1 MVCSVSEKLKASVDG
16 VWVRA
21 EIVECSMTVVDPV
34 SSGVTLRY
42 SNYSVVNY
50 SMRHGSRVYM
60 SQICLAISRLLVE
73 ACACDQATRFVVR
86 QYTKSTPSFPLSSP
100 LSAYIRS
107 GDASSALRARR
118 R

>member
-42 SNYSVVNY
+42 SNYSVMNY

-60 SQICLAISRLLVE
+60 SRICLAILACRWRLGPVI
-73 ACACDQATRFVVR
+73 R
-86 QYTKSTPSFPLSSP
+86 QRDL
-100 LSAYIRS
+100 
-107 GDASSALRARR
+107 
-118 R
+118 